1 MLLPPAVDIQ
11 QVPSLAGAILRNKE
25 NSRCSQ
31 GCFSSFSPGRGNIQ
45 QGPISAFKVHSDIL
59 PLVRVFHHFWF
70 PIPRPGLIWPGSVS
84 EGHHLDH
91 RLVL

>member
-59 PLVRVFHHFWF
+59 PLVMVPFFTIFGF
-70 PIPRPGLIWPGSVS
+70 PSPALG
-84 EGHHLDH
+84 
-91 RLVL
+91 